1 MGGADADA
9 SMKNWLVYGLL
20 FVGVF
25 ALAACEASDMQLTVK
40 AGHEIASTDMAGLR
54 STATVARARMQTTQ
68 DFVLTRVAEVGT
80 AERSLR
86 STLGALGTVGPL
98 VENLSSDEAAFTPLP
113 GPLIGAT
120 DAPAARGNEARLD
133 DIALASG
140 KDRQGCAID
149 RNPRF
154 TSDSAEIYV
163 IARAYNIPVDAVIS
177 SSWRRLG
184 REVASI
190 SFRTSY
196 PIHGDC
202 LWLFIDQSDAAFAP
216 GRWSVELR
224 LDGQVLGMLP
234 FQIFAD

>member
-1 MGGADADA
+1 MR
-9 SMKNWLVYGLL
+9 NWLVYGLL

-40 AGHEIASTDMAGLR
+40 AGHELASADMAILR

-68 DFVLTRVAEVGT
+68 DFVLTRVVDVGR
-80 AERSLR
+80 AGQSLR
-86 STLGALGTVGPL
+86 STLGALGTAGPL
-98 VENLSSDEAAFTPLP
+98 VGNLSSGEAVFTPLP
-113 GPLIGAT
+113 GSTVGAT
-120 DAPAARGNEARLD
+120 DAPAAGGDEARLD
-133 DIALASG
+133 DMALASG

-163 IARAYNIPVDAVIS
+163 TARAYSIPVDAVVS

-224 LDGQVLGMLP
+224 LDGRVLGMLP

>member
-1 MGGADADA
+1 
-9 SMKNWLVYGLL
+9 
-20 FVGVF
+20 
-25 ALAACEASDMQLTVK
+25 MQLTVK
-40 AGHEIASTDMAGLR
+40 AGHELASADMAILR

-68 DFVLTRVAEVGT
+68 DFVLTRVVDVGR
-80 AERSLR
+80 AGQSLR
-86 STLGALGTVGPL
+86 STLGALGAAGPSVG
-98 VENLSSDEAAFTPLP
+98 NLSSGEAVFTPLP
-113 GPLIGAT
+113 GPSVGVT
-120 DAPAARGNEARLD
+120 DAPAARGDEARLD
-133 DIALASG
+133 DMALASG

-163 IARAYNIPVDAVIS
+163 TARAYSIPVDAVVS

-224 LDGQVLGMLP
+224 LDGRVLGMLP

>member
-1 MGGADADA
+1 MR
-9 SMKNWLVYGLL
+9 NRLVFGLL

-40 AGHEIASTDMAGLR
+40 AGHELASADMAILR

-68 DFVLTRVAEVGT
+68 DFVLTRVADVGR
-80 AERSLR
+80 AGQSLR
-86 STLGALGTVGPL
+86 STLGALGTAGPL
-98 VENLSSDEAAFTPLP
+98 VGNLSSGEAVFTPLP
-113 GPLIGAT
+113 GTAVGAI
-120 DAPAARGNEARLD
+120 DAPAAREDEARLD
-133 DIALASG
+133 DMALASG
-140 KDRQGCAID
+140 RDRQGCAID

-163 IARAYNIPVDAVIS
+163 TARAYNIPVDAVVS

-190 SFRTSY
+190 SFQTSY

-224 LDGQVLGMLP
+224 LDGRVLGMLP

>member
-1 MGGADADA
+1 MR
-9 SMKNWLVYGLL
+9 NWLICGLL
-20 FVGVF
+20 FVGIF
-25 ALAACEASDMQLTVK
+25 ALAACEASDAQLTVK
-40 AGHEIASTDMAGLR
+40 AGHELASTDMAILR

-68 DFVLTRVAEVGT
+68 DFALTRVAEVGK
-80 AERSLR
+80 AEQSLR
-86 STLGALGTVGPL
+86 STLGALGTAGPL
-98 VENLSSDEAAFTPLP
+98 VGNLSNGAAASTPLP
-113 GPLIGAT
+113 GPT
-120 DAPAARGNEARLD
+120 DAPAARGDEARLD

-163 IARAYNIPVDAVIS
+163 IARAYNIPVGAVIA
-177 SSWRRLG
+177 SSWRQLG

-224 LDGQVLGMLP
+224 LDGRVLGLLP
-234 FQIFAD
+234 FQIFAS

>member
-1 MGGADADA
+1 MR
-9 SMKNWLVYGLL
+9 NWLICGLL
-20 FVGVF
+20 FVGIF
-25 ALAACEASDMQLTVK
+25 ALAACEASDAQLTVE
-40 AGHEIASTDMAGLR
+40 AGHELASTDMAILR

-68 DFVLTRVAEVGT
+68 DFALTRVAEIGKD
-80 AERSLR
+80 EQSLR

-98 VENLSSDEAAFTPLP
+98 VRNLSSGAAASTPWT
-113 GPLIGAT
+113 GPT
-120 DAPAARGNEARLD
+120 DAPAARGDAARLD

-163 IARAYNIPVDAVIS
+163 IARAYNIPVGAVIS
-177 SSWRRLG
+177 SSWRQLG

-224 LDGQVLGMLP
+224 LDGQVLGLLP
-234 FQIFAD
+234 FQIFAS

>member
-9 SMKNWLVYGLL
+9 PMRNWLVYGLL

-86 STLGALGTVGPL
+86 STLGALGTVGPS
-98 VENLSSDEAAFTPLP
+98 VGNSSSDETAFTPLP
-113 GPLIGAT
+113 GPAVGAT

-190 SFRTSY
+190 SFRTDY

>member
-1 MGGADADA
+1 MR
-9 SMKNWLVYGLL
+9 NWLICGLL
-20 FVGVF
+20 FVGIF
-25 ALAACEASDMQLTVK
+25 ALAACEASDAQLTVK
-40 AGHEIASTDMAGLR
+40 AGHELASTDMAVLR

-68 DFVLTRVAEVGT
+68 DFALTRVAEVGK
-80 AERSLR
+80 AEQSLR
-86 STLGALGTVGPL
+86 STLGALGTAGPL
-98 VENLSSDEAAFTPLP
+98 VGNLSNGAAASTPLP
-113 GPLIGAT
+113 GPPVGPT
-120 DAPAARGNEARLD
+120 DAPAARGDAARLD

-163 IARAYNIPVDAVIS
+163 TARAYNIPVDAVIS

-224 LDGQVLGMLP
+224 LDGRVLGMLP
-234 FQIFAD
+234 FQIFAS